1 MAPSSITR
9 LFPARPVDSIQGP
22 VMSQQSTTAPLEA
35 QPGPFLVD
43 LSPRATGERWGAAWQ
58 SWGGGARRVASPLAL
73 LLLWQ
78 LAVELAIVPRQ
89 VLPAPSQIVAAFGE
103 LIDTGELQR
112 ALPASIGRSLL
123 GLAIGGSIG
132 LAIGL
137 FAGLWRIGEEIFDA
151 PLQML
156 RTVPFI
162 AAVPLFII
170 WFGIDE
176 PVKIIVILAAT
187 VFPVYLNTYAG
198 VRGVDPKLIEAA
210 TIFGLSHIRII
221 RHVILPTA
229 MPSILVGIRYAA
241 GISLLALV
249 VAEQI
254 NARAGIGYILTNA
267 NTNQRSDIIIAG
279 IIVYAALGIL
289 TDIIMRRVESAVL
302 PWKPQHAVV

>member
-1 MAPSSITR
+1 
-9 LFPARPVDSIQGP
+9 
-22 VMSQQSTTAPLEA
+22 MSQHSTPTAAFQAPA
-35 QPGPFLVD
+35 QPFLVD
-43 LSPRATGERWGAAWQ
+43 LSPRADRTRWSVALQA
-58 SWGGGARRVASPLAL
+58 WGGSFRRVASPLAL

-78 LAVELAIVPRQ
+78 LVVELAIVPRQ

-103 LIDTGELQR
+103 LIETGELQR

-123 GLAIGGSIG
+123 GLAIGGGIG
-132 LAIGL
+132 LVIGL

-187 VFPVYLNTYAG
+187 IFPVYLNTYAG

-210 TIFGLSHIRII
+210 TIFGLSHPRII

-267 NTNQRSDIIIAG
+267 NTNQRSDILIAG

-289 TDIIMRRVESAVL
+289 TDIIMRRVEAAVL
-302 PWKPQHAVV
+302 PWKPQHAVA

>member
-1 MAPSSITR
+1 
-9 LFPARPVDSIQGP
+9 
-22 VMSQQSTTAPLEA
+22 MSDNATQAGNIPA
-35 QPGPFLVD
+35 QPPQFLVD
-43 LSPRATGERWGAAWQ
+43 LSPRENQARWIAGLQIWL
-58 SWGGGARRVASPLAL
+58 GYARRFGSPLAL
-73 LLLWQ
+73 LILWQ
-78 LAVELAIVPRQ
+78 LVSELELVSRQ
-89 VLPAPSQIVAAFGE
+89 VLPPPSQILAAFGE
-103 LIDTGELQR
+103 LIDAGELQR
-112 ALPASIGRSLL
+112 ALPASISRSLIGLSL
-123 GLAIGGSIG
+123 GGAIG

-176 PVKIIVILAAT
+176 SVKIIVILVAT
-187 VFPVYLNTYAG
+187 IFPVYLNTYSG

-210 TIFGLSHIRII
+210 TIFGLSHAKII

-249 VAEQI
+249 VSEQI

-267 NTNQRSDIIIAG
+267 NANQRSDIILAG

-289 TDIIMRRVESAVL
+289 TDIAMRKIESAVL
-302 PWKPQHAVV
+302 PWRPQHAIV

>member
-1 MAPSSITR
+1 
-9 LFPARPVDSIQGP
+9 
-22 VMSQQSTTAPLEA
+22 MSQHSTTTGPLGA
-35 QPGPFLVD
+35 QAQPFLVD
-43 LSPRATGERWGAAWQ
+43 LSPAADHARWSTALQ
-58 SWGGGARRVASPLAL
+58 TWGGGLRRVASPLAL
-73 LLLWQ
+73 LLLWE
-78 LAVELAIVPRQ
+78 LAVDLALVPRQ
-89 VLPAPSQIVAAFGE
+89 VLPAPSQVITAFGE
-103 LIDTGELQR
+103 LIETGELQR
-112 ALPASIGRSLL
+112 ALPASIGRSLA

-132 LAIGL
+132 LVVGL

-210 TIFGLSHIRII
+210 TIFGLSYPRII

-254 NARAGIGYILTNA
+254 NAHAGIGYILTNA
-267 NTNQRSDIIIAG
+267 NTNQRSDILIAG
-279 IIVYAALGIL
+279 IIVYAVLGIL
-289 TDIIMRRVESAVL
+289 TDIIMRLVEAAVL
-302 PWKPQHAVV
+302 PWKPQHAVA

>member
-1 MAPSSITR
+1 MSEQTQAGHALNAHAP
-9 LFPARPVDSIQGP
+9 A
-22 VMSQQSTTAPLEA
+22 A
-35 QPGPFLVD
+35 LVD
-43 LSPRATGERWGAAWQ
+43 LSPQLGRARWGEAFKAWT
-58 SWGGGARRVASPLAL
+58 SLLKRIASPLVL
-73 LLLWQ
+73 LLIWQ
-78 LAVELAIVPRQ
+78 AVAELSIVPRQ
-89 VLPAPSQIVAAFGE
+89 VLPSPTQIISAFGE
-103 LIDTGELQR
+103 LIDAGELQR

-176 PVKIIVILAAT
+176 SVKIIVILTASI
-187 VFPVYLNTYAG
+187 FPVYLNTYAG

-210 TIFGLSHIRII
+210 SIFGLSHARII

-279 IIVYAALGIL
+279 IIVYALLGIL
-289 TDIIMRRVESAVL
+289 TDIIMRRVEALAL
-302 PWKPQHAVV
+302 PWKPKHASV

>member
-1 MAPSSITR
+1 MHQPTPTAAS
-9 LFPARPVDSIQGP
+9 L
-22 VMSQQSTTAPLEA
+22 QSTAA
-35 QPGPFLVD
+35 IALVD
-43 LSPRATGERWGAAWQ
+43 LNPQQARTTWGPTGKLVATLLRRA
-58 SWGGGARRVASPLAL
+58 ASPVLL

-78 LAVELAIVPRQ
+78 FVAEAGIVPRQ
-89 VLPAPSQIVAAFGE
+89 ILPSPAQIIAAYGE
-103 LIDTGELQR
+103 LIEAGELQR

-123 GLAIGGSIG
+123 GLAIGGSLG
-132 LAIGL
+132 LFLGL

-187 VFPVYLNTYAG
+187 IFPVYLNTYAG

-210 TIFGLSHIRII
+210 RIFGLSHASTI

-241 GISLLALV
+241 GVSLLALV

-254 NARAGIGYILTNA
+254 NARAGIGYILSNA

-279 IIVYAALGIL
+279 IIVYALLGIV
-289 TDIIMRRVESAVL
+289 TDIVMRRIETLAL
-302 PWKPQHAVV
+302 PWKPQHAIA

>member
-1 MAPSSITR
+1 MAD
-9 LFPARPVDSIQGP
+9 PATGS
-22 VMSQQSTTAPLEA
+22 AL
-35 QPGPFLVD
+35 LVD
-43 LSPRATGERWGAAWQ
+43 LSPAAPRRRWHADWQRWTGALRRAG
-58 SWGGGARRVASPLAL
+58 SPLAL
-73 LLLWQ
+73 LLVWQ
-78 LAVELAIVPRQ
+78 AVAELNWVPRQ
-89 VLPAPSQIVAAFGE
+89 VLPPPSQIVAAFGE
-103 LIDTGELQR
+103 LIANGELQA

-123 GLAIGGSIG
+123 GLAIGGGIG
-132 LAIGL
+132 LLLGL
-137 FAGLWRIGEEIFDA
+137 FAGLWRIGEEVFDA

-187 VFPVYLNTYAG
+187 IFPVYLNTYAG
-198 VRGVDPKLIEAA
+198 VRGVDPKLVEAA
-210 TIFGLSHIRII
+210 TVFGLSHTAII

-241 GISLLALV
+241 GVSLLALV

-279 IIVYAALGIL
+279 ILVYAALGIV
-289 TDIIMRRVESAVL
+289 TDIVMRRVEAGLL
-302 PWKPQHAVV
+302 PWKPRHAVV

>member
-1 MAPSSITR
+1 MREPTSAHQDGSAAIALVDVRPQRSAGQTGSAGA
-9 LFPARPVDSIQGP
+9 ARPWF
-22 VMSQQSTTAPLEA
+22 TTLARRA
-35 QPGPFLVD
+35 ASPFL
-43 LSPRATGERWGAAWQ
+43 
-58 SWGGGARRVASPLAL
+58 L
-73 LLLWQ
+73 LVLWQ
-78 LAVELAIVPRQ
+78 AVAQAGLVPREI
-89 VLPAPSQIVAAFGE
+89 LPSPAQILAAYGE
-103 LIDTGELQR
+103 LIDAGELQR

-123 GLAIGGSIG
+123 GLAIGGSLG

-176 PVKIIVILAAT
+176 PVKIVVIAVAT
-187 VFPVYLNTYAG
+187 IFPVYLNTYAG

-210 TIFGLSHIRII
+210 RIFGLSHARVI

-241 GISLLALV
+241 GVSLLALV

-254 NARAGIGYILTNA
+254 NARAGIGYILINA

-279 IIVYAALGIL
+279 IVVYALLGIL
-289 TDIIMRRVESAVL
+289 TDIVMRRIETQAL
-302 PWKPQHAVV
+302 PWKPQHAVA